1 MPINTRR
8 RSAPI
13 FSTLPRQA
21 RRPVLLSGCHA
32 AQRQAL
38 RDAAAASPSSSSP
51 PPAAA
56 VGASLFAN
64 MSAALGARGDGGALY
79 DADSGKHVHWRRVRA
94 MLRRGGGGRGGG
106 TVVPFYVF
114 DRMHKGSAGA
124 ALLRPATRAD
134 GEHGDRDADDGEG
147 GDWPTA
153 AGALADVATVPFFA
167 RDDFYQNRT
176 RGLPEDAEDRRSDR
190 ARVPLPYRWLGVGPR
205 GSASPLHHDPFF
217 TDACVQPRGRAR
229 ICRFGLYNCISAAL
243 APSTAAGRAETID
256 RCCCHADGRRAD
268 DSTPT
273 TAACEVQR
281 SARWREVVGR
291 LCARLGRAPAPLRLW
306 LLGRWIPG
314 AARLGALVSRRALSR
329 AALRG

>member
-1 MPINTRR
+1 
-8 RSAPI
+8 
-13 FSTLPRQA
+13 
-21 RRPVLLSGCHA
+21 LLSGCHA

-64 MSAALGARGDGGALY
+64 MSAALGARGDGGALSVATVGGAY
-79 DADSGKHVHWRRVRA
+79 VPWRQLRA
-94 MLRRGGGGRGGG
+94 MQRRKGGGGD
-106 TVVPFYVF
+106 PLYVF